1 MLITGVCR
9 GPSDQGGRGRSAR
22 SDGAFWYQFYYEIF
36 FFKKNAL
43 DESESGRERSAARSD
58 GAFWYQL
65 FYGIFFFKKKRVGRE
80 ARADERDVR
89 GLMELFRYHFFWRL
103 LVSFF
108 FVIMDVSAVR
118 EHKALTFWEFISF
131 YLY

>member
-1 MLITGVCR
+1 LVSIILW
-9 GPSDQGGRGRSAR
+9 D
-22 SDGAFWYQFYYEIF
+22 
-36 FFKKNAL
+36 
-43 DESESGRERSAARSD
+43 
-58 GAFWYQL
+58 
-65 FYGIFFFKKKRVGRE
+65 FFFKKKRVGRE
-80 ARADERDVR
+80 ARADKRDVRGLMEPFGINFFMGFFFQKKRVWTRARADERDVR